1 MMKLLTLSKAD
12 IEKLYAERMTKDFP
26 KDELKPLKMIFA
38 AMDRGEY
45 ECLGLYDGDD
55 ILGYI
60 FLVKHGNDYLI
71 DYFAVDS
78 QHRNEGIGGKSLQI
92 LSEYLVDADTVI
104 LEIENP
110 DFAENEEQREIQSR
124 RQGFYLRN
132 GLEKTG
138 VTVKC
143 FGVPFAILEMVV
155 NERHSDDVIGE
166 IYRMHYRKLLPDK
179 MYRDNIFVN

>member
-78 QHRNEGIGGKSLQI
+78 QHRNEGIGGKCGHGDS
-92 LSEYLVDADTVI
+92 
-104 LEIENP
+104 
-110 DFAENEEQREIQSR
+110 
-124 RQGFYLRN
+124 
-132 GLEKTG
+132 
-138 VTVKC
+138 
-143 FGVPFAILEMVV
+143 
-155 NERHSDDVIGE
+155 
-166 IYRMHYRKLLPDK
+166 
-179 MYRDNIFVN
+179 